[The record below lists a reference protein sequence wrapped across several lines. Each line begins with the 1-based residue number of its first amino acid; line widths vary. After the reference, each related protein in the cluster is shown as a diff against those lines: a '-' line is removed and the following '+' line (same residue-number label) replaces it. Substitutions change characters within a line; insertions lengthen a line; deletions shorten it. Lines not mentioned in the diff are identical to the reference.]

1 MTKIVDSHNLSL
13 YNKAVKE
20 ERYEDARLIAQKKV
34 EFHESQAAPWND
46 LEARALLA
54 ATMEAKGTPLPA

>member
-20 ERYEDARLIAQKKV
+20 ERYEDARLIAHVQLQ
-34 EFHESQAAPWND
+34 S
-46 LEARALLA
+46 
-54 ATMEAKGTPLPA
+54 